1 MTREGVIVLGPIAV
15 LFLCQ
20 LAGEIVARGLALP
33 VPGPVLGLAVLFLVF
48 VIRPEV
54 AGFVGDT
61 ARVILAHLSLLFVP
75 AGVGVLG
82 NLDLL
87 AENWAPIAVVLI
99 VSTLF
104 AMVVTVG
111 VFLAVRRLIGEAP

>member
-1 MTREGVIVLGPIAV
+1 MLGPIAI

-20 LAGEIVARGLALP
+20 LAGEIAARALALP
-33 VPGPVLGLAVLFLVF
+33 VPGPVLGLALLFLVF
-48 VIRPEV
+48 VIRPDV
-54 AGFVGDT
+54 AVFVGDV

-82 NLDLL
+82 NLALL
-87 AENWAPIAVVLI
+87 SENGLAIAIVLI

-104 AMVVTVG
+104 AMLVTVG
-111 VFLAVRRLIGEAP
+111 VFLGVRRLIGAAP